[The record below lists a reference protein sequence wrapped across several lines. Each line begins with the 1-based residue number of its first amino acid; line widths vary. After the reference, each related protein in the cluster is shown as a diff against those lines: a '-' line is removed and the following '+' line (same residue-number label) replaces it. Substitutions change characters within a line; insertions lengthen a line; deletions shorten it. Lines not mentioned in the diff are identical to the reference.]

1 MTITVLLADDHPVV
15 RKGIASLLAEDPMIQ
30 VIGEAKDGPDAVK
43 MILDRK
49 PHVALV
55 DIAMTSMNGIQVAST
70 LQKQGS
76 PTKIIMLSMYS
87 DEEYVMRALRAGA
100 RGYLVKDA
108 AEPDILQAI
117 HKVAGGGL
125 FFSSVISDVLLSGY
139 VRRLREEDSKDSYDL
154 LTDREK
160 EILRLLATAK
170 SNKEVAAELHLS
182 PATVETHRNNLMQ
195 KLDLHSA
202 AEIVLYAV
210 RKKII
215 EH

>member
-30 VIGEAKDGPDAVK
+30 VVGEAKDGPDAVK

-139 VRRLREEDSKDSYDL
+139 VRRLRDEDSKDSYDL

>member
-125 FFSSVISDVLLSGY
+125 FFSNVISDILLTGY

>member
-15 RKGIASLLAEDPMIQ
+15 RKGIASLLAEDPQIEL
-30 VIGEAKDGPDAVK
+30 VGEAKDGPEAVK
-43 MILDRK
+43 LILERK
-49 PHVALV
+49 PQVALV
-55 DIAMTSMNGIQVAST
+55 DIAMSSMNGIQVASAVS
-70 LQKQGS
+70 KQGA
-76 PTKIIMLSMYS
+76 PTRIIMLSMYS
-87 DEEYVMRALRAGA
+87 DEAYVTRSLRAGA

-117 HKVAGGGL
+117 HKVAQGGL
-125 FFSSVISDVLLSGY
+125 FFSSVISDSLLTGY
-139 VRRLREEDSKDSYDL
+139 VRRLREEESKDSYDL

-160 EILRLLATAK
+160 EILRLLAMAK
-170 SNKEVAAELHLS
+170 SNKEVAAELNLS
-182 PATVETHRNNLMQ
+182 PSTVETHRNNLMQ

-210 RKKII
+210 RKRII